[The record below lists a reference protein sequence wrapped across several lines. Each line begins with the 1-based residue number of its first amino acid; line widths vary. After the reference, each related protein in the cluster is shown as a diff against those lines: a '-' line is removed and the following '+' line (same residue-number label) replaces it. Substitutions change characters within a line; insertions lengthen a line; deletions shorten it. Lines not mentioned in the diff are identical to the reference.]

1 MTISGSIPTTFPKI
15 DGSLKSRVAIV
26 TGSAGGI
33 GRAAALRLA
42 RSGADVVITDID
54 REWGEETVRQAEAL
68 GSRAVF
74 VSSDLTKEADVR
86 RVVDAAVERFGRV
99 DILVNNVG
107 VALVARIVDT
117 TEEQWDRILDTNLK
131 SAFLMSKHVLPI
143 FLANTGGVIVNT
155 ASDAGLVGFAN
166 LGAYCAS
173 KGGLIQLT
181 RALALEYGDRNVRVN
196 AVAPTSTLGTRM
208 LDSLFRSVP
217 DPEAVHRALAQ
228 AHPLRRLGNVEEV
241 AEMIYFLAS
250 DLSSYVTGAVF
261 SVDGG
266 ITAACPV
273 AQF

>member
-1 MTISGSIPTTFPKI
+1 MTAPGPIPTTFPTR
-15 DGSLKSRVAIV
+15 DGSLAGRVAIV
-26 TGSAGGI
+26 TGAAGGI
-33 GRAAALRLA
+33 GRAAAVRLA
-42 RSGADVVITDID
+42 RSGADVVVVDID
-54 REWGEETVRQAEAL
+54 GEWGAETVRLVEAR
-68 GSRAVF
+68 GSRATF
-74 VSSDLTKEADVR
+74 VSADLTRETDVR
-86 RVVDAAVERFGRV
+86 RVVAAALERFGRI

-107 VALVARIVDT
+107 VALVAKITDT

-131 SAFLMSKHVLPI
+131 SAFLMSKHVLPV
-143 FLANTGGVIVNT
+143 FLSNSGGVIVNT

-181 RALALEYGDRNVRVN
+181 RAMALEYGDRNVRVN

-208 LDSLFRSVP
+208 LDSLFHSVP
-217 DPEAVHRALAQ
+217 NPEVVHQALAD
-228 AHPLRRLGNVEEV
+228 AHPLRRLGYVDEI
-241 AEMIYFLAS
+241 AEMINFLAS
-250 DLSSYVTGAVF
+250 DLASYVTGAVF